1 MKTFNRICIKDYQR
15 IDSIGQVFNVKRG
28 KEYLTSSE
36 EDGEVTVFSNF
47 WVKVPVNIFAGEEK
61 FT

>member
-15 IDSIGQVFNVKRG
+15 IDRIGQVFNVKRG